1 LLLDLRSS
9 IIEFLLKKFVYF
21 CSKNFIKNM
30 YTILFKKKL
39 TSDTFLLE
47 VNAPRIAKVAK
58 PGQFVIV
65 ISDEKGE
72 RIPLTICDYNANKG
86 TITLIIKAIGYST
99 KKMVQFSEGD
109 AFKDIAGPLGRPSE
123 WFQYSL
129 EELKKMKMLFIGGGV
144 GIAPVYPQVKWLHEH
159 GISVDV
165 IIGARTRNMLI
176 LEKELSEI
184 SNLHVTTDEEG
195 GLVTDIFKDLV
206 VNKNRHYDEVIAIG
220 PMVMMKYAVAT
231 AKSLG
236 IRSVVSLNSLM
247 LDGTGMCGAC
257 RITVAGKTRFTCV
270 DGPEFAG
277 EAVDFDEAL
286 RRQALGNYKEG
297 RRMLEKEE
305 KTENH
310 VCHIGGVTDEKIDRK
325 NRISVRNQKATERV
339 HNFNEVCYGYNTEE
353 AVNEAKRC
361 LKCKKPLCVDG
372 CPVRI
377 DIPEFIGE
385 IAAANFEAAAKT
397 IDRDS
402 ALPAV
407 CGRVCPQETQCEIK
421 CVLGKKGDP
430 IAIGKLERFAG
441 DWARENGISFAKP
454 VQSNGHKVAIVG
466 SGPAG
471 ITCAKELL
479 VKGYEVTI
487 FEALHEYGGVLVYG
501 IPSFRLP
508 KETVVKHEI
517 ENVRK
522 LGAKFENNVII
533 GRTVTIDDLFDKE
546 GFDAVFIGS
555 GAGLPSFMN
564 IPGENLNGVVSAN
577 EFLTRNNLLFAYKE
591 GFDTPN
597 YVGKK
602 TCVVGG
608 GNVAMDA
615 ARTAVRLGAEVSIVY
630 RRSEAELPARLEEVE
645 HAKEEGIH
653 FYMLTNPVEILG
665 DEKGFVN
672 GMKCIKMELGEP
684 DSSGRRRPV
693 PVEGSEFVL
702 ETDFVIMSIG
712 TSPNPLIANTT
723 PGLEINKWGCI
734 VADEITGETSRKGI
748 FAGGDA
754 VSGAATVILAM
765 GAGKTTAEAID
776 RYIHELNK

>member
-1 LLLDLRSS
+1 M
-9 IIEFLLKKFVYF
+9 F
-21 CSKNFIKNM
+21 
-30 YTILFKKKL
+30 TILCKKNL

-47 VNAPRIAKVAK
+47 VEAPRIAGSAQ

-72 RIPLTICDYNANKG
+72 RIPLTICDYNLIKG
-86 TITLIIKAIGYST
+86 SITLVIKAIGYST
-99 KKMVQFSEGD
+99 KKMSQFSEGD
-109 AFKDIAGPLGRPSE
+109 SFKDVVGPLGRPSE
-123 WFQYSL
+123 W
-129 EELKKMKMLFIGGGV
+129 LKYPIEHLRKMRLLFIGGGV
-144 GIAPVYPQVKWLHEH
+144 GIAPIYPQVKWLHEH
-159 GISVDV
+159 NIPVDV
-165 IIGARTRNMLI
+165 IIGARSRDMLI
-176 LEKELSEI
+176 LEDELGKVAT
-184 SNLHVTTDEEG
+184 NLYVTTDDDSGERK
-195 GLVTDIFKDLV
+195 GLVTDVLNELV
-206 VNKNRHYDEVIAIG
+206 TKENKQYDEVIAIG
-220 PMVMMKYAVAT
+220 PMIMMKFVVAT

-236 IRSVVSLNSLM
+236 IKSIVSLNSLM

-257 RITVAGKTRFTCV
+257 RVTVGGKTRFTCV
-270 DGPEFAG
+270 DGPEFHG
-277 EAVDFDEAL
+277 EDVDFDEAL
-286 RRQALGNYKEG
+286 RRQAMGSYKEG
-297 RRMLEKEE
+297 RRMLEREE
-305 KTENH
+305 EAENH
-310 VCHIGGVTDEKIDRK
+310 VCHIGGVTHEETDRK
-325 NRISVRNQKATERV
+325 KRIPVRNQEPSDRIR
-339 HNFNEVCYGYNTEE
+339 NFDEVCFGYNAEE
-353 AVNEAKRC
+353 AVAEAKRC
-361 LKCKKPLCVDG
+361 LQCKKPFCVEG

-377 DIPEFIGE
+377 NIPAFIGQV
-385 IAAANFEAAAKT
+385 AAGNFEEAAKI
-397 IDRDS
+397 IDQDS

-421 CVLGKKGDP
+421 CVLGKKGDAV
-430 IAIGKLERFAG
+430 AIGKLERFVG
-441 DWARENGISFAKP
+441 DWSRENHIVFANV
-454 VQSNGHKVAIVG
+454 VQPNGHKVAVVG

-479 VKGYEVTI
+479 IRGYDVTI
-487 FEALHEYGGVLVYG
+487 FEALHQYGGVLAYG

-508 KETVVKHEI
+508 KETVVKHEV
-517 ENVRK
+517 ENIRK
-522 LGAKFENNVII
+522 LGAKFEKDVII
-533 GRTVTIDDLFDKE
+533 GRTVTIDDLMDRE
-546 GFDAVFIGS
+546 GFDAIFIGS

-615 ARTAVRLGAEVSIVY
+615 ARSAVRLGAEVSIVY

-645 HAKEEGIH
+645 HAKEEGIN

-665 DEKGFVN
+665 DTEGYVS
-672 GMKCIKMELGEP
+672 GLKCIRMELGEP

-723 PGLEINKWGCI
+723 QGLEINKWGCI
-734 VADEITGETSRKGI
+734 VTDETNGQTSRAGI

-754 VSGAATVILAM
+754 ASGAATVILAM
-765 GAGKTTAEAID
+765 GAGKIAGQAID
-776 RYIHELNK
+776 RYIKGK